1 MTPPEDFTGHEGP
14 DERAEA
20 RHDRLRESG
29 VGDVAVA
36 GTGAL
41 IDLAVD
47 TGITVD
53 LDVDTAG
60 PVRSQWRLVGRRF
73 FRHKLAVASVLVI
86 LLLGALAIF
95 ADAVSPY
102 DWNPTLSASTLADAR
117 QGPSLSH
124 IFGTDKLGR
133 DQFSRVL
140 HGLQKSL
147 LVGLGAAGLSVI
159 FGVLVGALA
168 GYYGGWIDQ
177 LLMRFTDLVLVLPGL
192 AVLLILAKNPDPS
205 FFGLFKLPPAT
216 EVGGMILILA
226 ILGWMPM
233 ARIVRG
239 EFLSLREKEYVEA
252 ARSAGAS
259 GPRIIWRHLLPNAVG
274 PIIVFATLEVG
285 LAILD
290 EALLSFLGFGI
301 QLPDVSLGNM
311 ISDASGEVGT
321 KLAYLVYFPGLV
333 LFLIVLAV
341 NFVGDGLR
349 DALDPRAVR

>member
-1 MTPPEDFTGHEGP
+1 VTPPADFDP
-14 DERAEA
+14 EA
-20 RHDRLRESG
+20 RHERVRESG
-29 VGDVAVA
+29 AGEAAVA
-36 GTGAL
+36 GTSAL
-41 IDLAVD
+41 LDFAVD
-47 TGITVD
+47 TGHDVEV
-53 LDVDTAG
+53 DVDTAG
-60 PVRSQWRLVGRRF
+60 PVRSQWRLISRRF
-73 FRHKLAVASVLVI
+73 FRHKLAVASLLVI
-86 LLLGALAIF
+86 LLFCVLAIF

-102 DWNPTLSASTLADAR
+102 DWNPTLSAETLAHAR
-117 QGPSLSH
+117 EGPSLAH
-124 IFGTDKLGR
+124 PFGTDKLGR
-133 DQFSRVL
+133 DQLSRVL
-140 HGLQKSL
+140 HALQKSL
-147 LVGLGAAGLSVI
+147 LVGFGAAGLSVI
-159 FGVLVGALA
+159 FGVIVGALA

-205 FFGLFKLPPAT
+205 FFGLFDLPPAT

-259 GPRIIWRHLLPNAVG
+259 GPRIIWRHLLPNTVG
-274 PIIVFATLEVG
+274 PIIVFGTLEVG

-311 ISDASGEVGT
+311 IADAAGEVGT
-321 KLAYLVYFPGLV
+321 KLAYLVIFPGLV
-333 LFLIVLAV
+333 LFLVVLAV